1 MILLKLIIILQVLL
15 SLFVR
20 VFDRQLVLNLV
31 DLDLLGALDKLSGVA
46 FDSRSDNLDDM
57 VCNFDFRAREL

>member
-1 MILLKLIIILQVLL
+1 MLL